1 MKLLVWILAMVLGAV
16 AGGAI
21 AGLLI
26 LFGVEMGVVGG
37 FLIGWNLLWG
47 VEMTATVIMKS
58 RAELGL
64 PSK

>member
-1 MKLLVWILAMVLGAV
+1 MKVAIWVLALLLGGV
-16 AGGAI
+16 VSGAI

-26 LFGVEMGVVGG
+26 LCGVELGIVTG

-47 VEMTATVIMKS
+47 VEMTATVISKS

-64 PSK
+64 PE